1 MIEIE
6 SLYFKYPNT
15 KEYILKNISL
25 KIGLGELVAIMGS
38 NGSGK
43 TTLIKHFNGLLKPSE
58 GSVKIFG
65 KDTRNNTVASLSKRV
80 GLVFQNPGHQI
91 FSDTVWNELTFALKN
106 FGLEEEVIN
115 KRVKWALEFFNLT
128 QYKDTS
134 PLLLSGGEKKRL
146 CLASV
151 LAWNPDYV
159 VLDEP
164 TVGQD
169 FLQKEKLREVIR
181 MLVTQNKSVVIVS
194 HDVEF
199 IWLLQP
205 RLILLCNGEV
215 IKDDRCIDVFSD
227 REARQKCGIISP
239 QLLELY
245 EELCP
250 QIFRPPI
257 DALDARSIILKS
269 IGRVV

>member
-1 MIEIE
+1 MIEID
-6 SLYFKYPNT
+6 SLYFKYPMAKDN
-15 KEYILKNISL
+15 ILKNINL
-25 KIGLGELVAIMGS
+25 KIGLGEAVAIMGS

-43 TTLIKHFNGLLKPSE
+43 TTLIKHFNGLLKPNE
-58 GSVKIFG
+58 GSVKVFG
-65 KDTRNNTVASLSKRV
+65 KDTRDESVASLSKRV

-91 FSDTVWNELTFALKN
+91 FSDTVWNELAFALKN
-106 FGLEEEVIN
+106 FSLGEEVIN

-159 VLDEP
+159 ILDEP

-169 FLQKEKLREVIR
+169 FLQKEKLREVIK
-181 MLVTQNKSVVIVS
+181 MLITQNKSVIIVS

-199 IWLLQP
+199 VWLLQP
-205 RLILLCNGEV
+205 RSVLLSNGEV
-215 IKDDRCIDVFSD
+215 VKDDKCINVFKDKDSLERCEIVD
-227 REARQKCGIISP
+227 P
-239 QLLELY
+239 QFVELQ
-245 EELCP
+245 EELSP
-250 QIFRPPI
+250 LISSPPI
-257 DALDARSIILKS
+257 DVLESRAVLLNLFKEDT
-269 IGRVV
+269 

>member
-6 SLYFKYPNT
+6 SLYFKYPNA
-15 KEYILKNISL
+15 KDYILKDVSL
-25 KIGLGELVAIMGS
+25 KIGLGEVVAIMGS

-58 GSVKIFG
+58 GSVKVFG
-65 KDTRNNTVASLSKRV
+65 IDTRNDSVASLSKRI

-91 FSDTVWNELTFALKN
+91 FSDTVWNELAFALKN
-106 FGLEEEVIN
+106 FGLEDDVIN
-115 KRVKWALEFFNLT
+115 RRVKWALEFFNLV

-164 TVGQD
+164 TV
-169 FLQKEKLREVIR
+169 
-181 MLVTQNKSVVIVS
+181 
-194 HDVEF
+194 
-199 IWLLQP
+199 
-205 RLILLCNGEV
+205 
-215 IKDDRCIDVFSD
+215 
-227 REARQKCGIISP
+227 
-239 QLLELY
+239 
-245 EELCP
+245 
-250 QIFRPPI
+250 
-257 DALDARSIILKS
+257 
-269 IGRVV
+269 

>member
-1 MIEIE
+1 MIEIK
-6 SLYFKYPNT
+6 SLYFKYSNA
-15 KEYILKNISL
+15 KDYILKDVSL
-25 KIGLGELVAIMGS
+25 KIGLGEVVAIMGS

-58 GSVKIFG
+58 GSVKVFG
-65 KDTRNNTVASLSKRV
+65 KDTRNDSVASLSKRI

-91 FSDTVWNELTFALKN
+91 FSDTVWNELAFALKN
-106 FGLEEEVIN
+106 FGLEDDVIN
-115 KRVKWALEFFNLT
+115 RRVKWALEFFNLV

-169 FLQKEKLREVIR
+169 FLQKEKLREVIK

-199 IWLLQP
+199 VWLLQP
-205 RLILLCNGEV
+205 RLILLSNGQV
-215 IKDDRCIDVFSD
+215 IRDGKCVDVFSD
-227 REARQKCGIISP
+227 KEARQQCGIIMP

-245 EELCP
+245 EELYP
-250 QIFRPPI
+250 RIPHPPV
-257 DALDARSIILKS
+257 DVLDARATLLRSLAR
-269 IGRVV
+269 GA

>member
-6 SLYFKYPNT
+6 SLYFKYPT
-15 KEYILKNISL
+15 AKDYILKNINL
-25 KIGLGELVAIMGS
+25 KIGLGEIVAIMGS

-43 TTLIKHFNGLLKPSE
+43 TTLIKHFNGLLKPNE
-58 GSVKIFG
+58 GSVKVFG
-65 KDTRNNTVASLSKRV
+65 KNTHDESVASLSKKV

-91 FSDTVWNELTFALKN
+91 FSDTVWNELAFALKN
-106 FGLEEEVIN
+106 FGLEEEVIK
-115 KRVKWALEFFNLT
+115 KRVKWALEFFNLS
-128 QYKDTS
+128 QYENTS

-146 CLASV
+146 CLASI

-169 FLQKEKLREVIR
+169 FLQKEKLREVVK
-181 MLVTQNKSVVIVS
+181 MLTIQDKSVVIVS

-205 RLILLCNGEV
+205 RLVLLSNGEIV
-215 IKDDRCIDVFSD
+215 KDDKCIDVFKD
-227 REARQKCGIISP
+227 KFYLEKCGIINP
-239 QLLELY
+239 QLVELQ
-245 EELCP
+245 EELSP
-250 QIFRPPI
+250 LISSPPI
-257 DALDARSIILKS
+257 DVLEARTTFLKFLK
-269 IGRVV
+269 GGT